1 MKIIFI
7 FAQISLCLASSGPRI
22 IAESDQE
29 VFDPF
34 IDISQT
40 SSSSDLKAPVSQT
53 PQDIVAIT
61 LPSSTATPKATT
73 ISWRWWRITTIAV
86 KETTPQPLSIR
97 LKPPASMPTSSPSPF
112 KSSVQPSPVT
122 ATAMNTMTNVP
133 VDAST
138 KSPSQ
143 LRREEIGRE
152 LKKNNKILNWA
163 RILIGF
169 IG

>member
-34 IDISQT
+34 IDIFQPTMTHLPRQGTHSSVIVKHITISNTMT
-40 SSSSDLKAPVSQT
+40 SSSSVLTDTPVSQI
-53 PQDIVAIT
+53 PQDIVAIA
-61 LPSSTATPKATT
+61 LPSLTAT
-73 ISWRWWRITTIAV
+73 ITTTSV
-86 KETTPQPLSIR
+86 KETTV
-97 LKPPASMPTSSPSPF
+97 
-112 KSSVQPSPVT
+112 SSVQPSPVT

-143 LRREEIGRE
+143 LRREEMGRE

-163 RILIGF
+163 QILIGF

>member
-34 IDISQT
+34 IDIFQT

-61 LPSSTATPKATT
+61 LPSSTATPKTTT

-112 KSSVQPSPVT
+112 KSSVQPSTVT
-122 ATAMNTMTNVP
+122 ATAMNIMTNVP
-133 VDAST
+133 VDASK

-143 LRREEIGRE
+143 LRREEMGRE

-163 RILIGF
+163 QILIGF

>member
-34 IDISQT
+34 IDIFQT

-61 LPSSTATPKATT
+61 LPSSTATT

-97 LKPPASMPTSSPSPF
+97 LKPPASMPSSSPRPF
-112 KSSVQPSPVT
+112 KSSVQPSPMT

-143 LRREEIGRE
+143 LRREEMGRE